1 MNTIRSYKERNSMVK
16 RLISKTIAENL
27 PVESVFYLFN
37 ENILQNIGKT
47 SLCRWSTLLKIY
59 EYKLLSYLIL
69 HFNKNIQIKPFDIT
83 YKHKILYIFKILILI
98 MKYTFGHELYDF
110 NQSIYEYTHSH
121 DLDISYQALLFYNE
135 RFTFDEM
142 NAQKCI
148 SDILK
153 EHDNS
158 TYLERD
164 YNRKI
169 LLEIQDLLTKNTKL
183 GVKNNIFEIQNK
195 ITNITLKMAEI
206 LKFEYYEET
215 ELQKLLALD
224 ILLTNILNIS
234 FHSFN
239 EKILRYGVIFFIYS
253 DCNEFFTNALYLLVH
268 DSLYRTQKYN
278 RIFLKMKI
286 MQHISKMVQNENLFK
301 NICHSNRKI
310 FIYNF
315 LNILKDFS
323 EECSVDNIENQI
335 NKILNTRSFCIEN
348 IYQKLNLIIQKSIER
363 EMLLI
368 DFNETN
374 LNDFIKSLTNLLDA
388 LIFSEKNHLFY
399 RKLIEEESFN
409 LTIIN
414 SFRFLETLRF
424 INETRNADFAIKI
437 FVSISKTLI
446 KVLKN
451 EKCFSRDLIDFIV
464 NETLNFSLVQKPEK
478 YKFYETDLFY
488 ELFEYYFTDEI
499 PMSSLSFDNIDFLL
513 KKILKVE
520 NNEYNLNM
528 VDHTIKFYCTNVEFS
543 LLLYNDNLKVNF
555 NYEIFNICLKDLTH
569 TTLGLDYVIEY
580 ICNENNR
587 KIVDLEL
594 FDIHKSA
601 FYAKS
606 FVKNI
611 HKYFE
616 DKNKFFIDIFF
627 YNEFHLK
634 NLLSFLTNLFN
645 YFDINLT
652 LQNPNCIY
660 LLIKRPEFLFFSEA
674 KWLIWDI
681 VKNITIKTS
690 PSQDVYEFFFKFLE
704 YTLERLSTC
713 SFDKRSCSGVNER
726 ELSSVICYIIDFL
739 MYLNDNIRFIYEIHN
754 PNSKNE
760 IHKKIFEI
768 FKLIYSWIICCKNIP
783 FIERDLNFL
792 DPKSYR
798 ENIHNRLKAKE
809 ITVNKL
815 YEICY
820 ISLLGILPRFGFP
833 YTKLLYH
840 ILILPD
846 TQNNS
851 ISITVLDTFH
861 KLSNIALKYSADN
874 KFLEADTDSIIF
886 KSLDLFMFVINNM
899 KDANLLYSSSKYF
912 LQFIEDNIKIFTA
925 TIFMDLFTNKILKYL
940 ELIAVLCDIRLFDT
954 ITSIVHKID
963 TKSLKSLHT
972 NNKIE
977 KNTLLYD
984 FLYFSFY
991 KLKYSGIFINCQ
1003 NTCESLFL
1011 FVYNEINENPDI
1023 HKRFIV
1029 GSLVN
1034 DVYSLYNIL
1043 ISNINTNITKDK
1055 KLPYKKETLFG
1066 FFDIY
1071 NLIIQED
1078 VFIYAISSIRLS
1090 EFSNLFTKME
1100 LYLNFEFKR
1109 VLGIFSDKNDN
1120 LDLNANLYNYSYLY
1134 LRCML
1139 EDDIYVLHSLM
1150 YIIRNYSNLSE
1161 SVFIYF
1167 YSRLIIREK
1176 PTNISEFF
1184 LDESE
1189 LDQKRKIIID
1199 VFNIAKNG
1207 DGFKQPISLQILT
1220 ELISTFPPLIYII
1233 DFVDLM
1239 NLFYRLTVYSVFDD
1253 KLNFENQEIW
1263 YLNFKAGYFFT
1274 ILLYRLD
1281 EEFMSKL
1288 VVGIIEKLSTS
1299 NIYEIYSI
1307 MSFLYKHLL
1316 SKICCCGYTQDI
1328 FCSAQEFCDSNCEKY
1343 FLERRLRIIDKFLTL
1358 GLLNML
1364 LSVYNKHEVLYIY
1377 TMKIIE
1383 FVINLAEDKNYIFK
1397 RKFLMNDAFVARSS
1411 SKKNIFI
1418 PNFLEESVLNTIKQI
1433 ELDNDG
1439 KIKETTRNHLPG
1451 CNYRFL
1457 YIFITSDAKMRI
1469 SKYNF
1474 VIKKFASSDLFI
1486 NKFGQNFDKL
1496 KFMKIISDY
1505 DFPDLFLL
1513 DLAKEL
1519 GLETKSL
1526 AYYSENNTDSSSLLD
1541 EDHLISEKPSRFATI
1556 LTIKQFAEIFLCL
1569 LVKNKKIYHTSSIK
1583 ILKKIG
1589 DFCIRNNLKAEFY
1602 LILTKN
1608 IKSYKSEVKDEIALK
1623 KLEIIDSIFEEINF
1637 IEIFNSDFLTIEI
1650 LMVIVKIFTHD
1661 NPSIFN
1667 KDSDLKNLIQ
1677 FIFIERD
1684 CSSELFDSID
1694 YNAHNSN
1701 TLYLQGFEN
1710 LVCDLENFFVQL
1722 SLNSVDYI
1730 LSYFTKISRI
1740 LLHSTFI
1747 TFLEDKALY
1756 SDYLFNLYN
1765 KLILKNSI
1773 VYISTRNNVFE
1784 NEIYR
1789 MKRSNFIF
1797 SDFLC
1802 LLFDIK
1808 DLNFSGETHSRLAF
1822 SKLNSLYRFIEKIY
1836 KHKGNGLKSLDF
1848 VYSTDLTT
1856 KLSIIKMKNMK
1867 NIHFQIQHLSFELD
1881 RRDILNSTLNSICK
1895 FDKKNFKTDI
1905 WHIKFISELGEGVGL
1920 SYDFLTLFGRAID
1933 KCLFFESFKNLDFYD
1948 MYKLK
1953 HEDDQYIKNLYF
1965 YTGLIMAKSIMMNAT
1980 LGFQFIDS
1988 FYFYLL
1994 KDKFTVEDLK
2004 LVDNEFYR
2012 NIIKSRDVK
2021 NISSLELT
2029 FSISFGNSA
2038 DTLEFIPDGSNISVT
2053 NSNIEDYL
2061 QITTE
2066 FKLFKNMIDDYLSDI
2081 FTLEELK
2088 LLIEGFENF
2097 DVDAWIS
2104 ATKYSK
2110 EFHINHKVIIL
2121 FWEFIRES
2129 CVETQKKILYFVTG
2143 GFDSS
2148 KFQRNPF
2155 TIESSIS
2162 INLLPRSQTC
2172 INLLFIPLYE
2182 DKETLIDKFLIAIEC
2197 KEYGSI

>member
-1 MNTIRSYKERNSMVK
+1 MNTIRSYKERNTMVK
-16 RLISKTIAENL
+16 RLISKTIPENL
-27 PVESVFYLFN
+27 PVESVFYSFN

-59 EYKLLSYLIL
+59 EDKLLSYLIL

-135 RFTFDEM
+135 RFIFDEM

-164 YNRKI
+164 YSLTIYEEKNKILVEFAYGNDTDRKI

-195 ITNITLKMAEI
+195 ITNITLKIAEI
-206 LKFEYYEET
+206 LKFEYYKET
-215 ELQKLLALD
+215 ESQKLLALD
-224 ILLTNILNIS
+224 ILLTNILNTS

-239 EKILRYGVIFFIYS
+239 EKILRYG
-253 DCNEFFTNALYLLVH
+253 
-268 DSLYRTQKYN
+268 
-278 RIFLKMKI
+278 
-286 MQHISKMVQNENLFK
+286 
-301 NICHSNRKI
+301 
-310 FIYNF
+310 
-315 LNILKDFS
+315 
-323 EECSVDNIENQI
+323 ECSVDNIENQI

-363 EMLLI
+363 EILLI

-374 LNDFIKSLTNLLDA
+374 LNDFIKSLTNLLDT
-388 LIFSEKNHLFY
+388 LIFSQKNHLFY

-437 FVSISKTLI
+437 FVLISKTLI

-499 PMSSLSFDNIDFLL
+499 PMSSLSFDNIYFLL

-528 VDHTIKFYCTNVEFS
+528 VDHIIKFY
-543 LLLYNDNLKVNF
+543 Y
-555 NYEIFNICLKDLTH
+555 
-569 TTLGLDYVIEY
+569 YVIEH

-601 FYAKS
+601 FYAKI

-616 DKNKFFIDIFF
+616 DKNKFVIDIFF
-627 YNEFHLK
+627 YYEFHLK

-652 LQNPNCIY
+652 FQNPNCIY

-726 ELSSVICYIIDFL
+726 ELS
-739 MYLNDNIRFIYEIHN
+739 
-754 PNSKNE
+754 K
-760 IHKKIFEI
+760 
-768 FKLIYSWIICCKNIP
+768 
-783 FIERDLNFL
+783 
-792 DPKSYR
+792 
-798 ENIHNRLKAKE
+798 

-851 ISITVLDTFH
+851 ITMSKDSEYDPNILYLYYLHMKFNFIALEFFFRTVFDTFH

-963 TKSLKSLHT
+963 NKSLKSLHT

-991 KLKYSGIFINCQ
+991 KMKYSGIFIN
-1003 NTCESLFL
+1003 
-1011 FVYNEINENPDI
+1011 
-1023 HKRFIV
+1023 
-1029 GSLVN
+1029 VN

-1043 ISNINTNITKDK
+1043 ISNINTNISKDK
-1055 KLPYKKETLFG
+1055 KFPYKKETLFG

-1078 VFIYAISSIRLS
+1078 AFIYAISLIRLS

-1109 VLGIFSDKNDN
+1109 VLDIFSDKNDT

-1176 PTNISEFF
+1176 PTNISEFL

-1189 LDQKRKIIID
+1189 LDLKRKIIID

-1239 NLFYRLTVYSVFDD
+1239 NLFSKITVYSVFDD
-1253 KLNFENQEIW
+1253 K
-1263 YLNFKAGYFFT
+1263 

-1307 MSFLYKHLL
+1307 MSFLYKLLL
-1316 SKICCCGYTQDI
+1316 SEICCCGYTQDI
-1328 FCSAQEFCDSNCEKY
+1328 FCSAQEFYDSNCEKY

-1364 LSVYNKHEVLYIY
+1364 LSVYKKHEVLYIY

-1439 KIKETTRNHLPG
+1439 KIKETSVVKIWHNNCSQLDFGYKARNHLPG

-1457 YIFITSDAKMRI
+1457 YIFITSDAKIRI

-1513 DLAKEL
+1513 DLAKEV
-1519 GLETKSL
+1519 GLETFILPEPKQNYKFPPEKKYLSKSL
-1526 AYYSENNTDSSSLLD
+1526 TYYFENNTDSSSLLD
-1541 EDHLISEKPSRFATI
+1541 EDHLISKKPSRFATI
-1556 LTIKQFAEIFLCL
+1556 LTIKQFAEIFLWL
-1569 LVKNKKIYHTSSIK
+1569 LVNNKKIYHTYSIK
-1583 ILKKIG
+1583 FLKKIA
-1589 DFCIRNNLKAEFY
+1589 DFCIRNKLIDEFY

-1608 IKSYKSEVKDEIALK
+1608 IKSYKSEVKDEITLK
-1623 KLEIIDSIFEEINF
+1623 KLEIIDIIFEEINF

-1661 NPSIFN
+1661 NPS
-1667 KDSDLKNLIQ
+1667 
-1677 FIFIERD
+1677 
-1684 CSSELFDSID
+1684 
-1694 YNAHNSN
+1694 
-1701 TLYLQGFEN
+1701 
-1710 LVCDLENFFVQL
+1710 
-1722 SLNSVDYI
+1722 
-1730 LSYFTKISRI
+1730 
-1740 LLHSTFI
+1740 
-1747 TFLEDKALY
+1747 
-1756 SDYLFNLYN
+1756 
-1765 KLILKNSI
+1765 
-1773 VYISTRNNVFE
+1773 
-1784 NEIYR
+1784 
-1789 MKRSNFIF
+1789 
-1797 SDFLC
+1797 
-1802 LLFDIK
+1802 
-1808 DLNFSGETHSRLAF
+1808 
-1822 SKLNSLYRFIEKIY
+1822 
-1836 KHKGNGLKSLDF
+1836 
-1848 VYSTDLTT
+1848 
-1856 KLSIIKMKNMK
+1856 
-1867 NIHFQIQHLSFELD
+1867 
-1881 RRDILNSTLNSICK
+1881 
-1895 FDKKNFKTDI
+1895 
-1905 WHIKFISELGEGVGL
+1905 VGL
-1920 SYDFLTLFGRAID
+1920 TYDFFTLFGRAID

-2038 DTLEFIPDGSNISVT
+2038 NTLEFIPDGSNISVT

-2061 QITTE
+2061 QIITE
-2066 FKLFKNMIDDYLSDI
+2066 FKLFKNMIVY
-2081 FTLEELK
+2081 LEELK
-2088 LLIEGFENF
+2088 RGFKGFEKI

-2110 EFHINHKVIIL
+2110 EFHINHKVIIW

-2129 CVETQKKILYFVTG
+2129 CVETQKRILYFVTGLEKIPIG

-2155 TIESSIS
+2155 TIESSTS